1 MSSAPNPPSGTHPT
15 HGSSGPHSRLDAFAN
30 FATRAAQSSTQGA
43 MNLGA
48 TRPGVA
54 KMIAV
59 AGAGVL
65 LIGGGIF
72 AYNSLHQEENAFLAT
87 GEEYARVCQ
96 DANTGERVD
105 DSECEKAGVQEP
117 TAVPSASTDSSG
129 SGSSGSGSSHSST
142 TTHHNS
148 VSNAFLWY
156 YLGRQSA
163 QNSGTTNSVI
173 PRVGEKL
180 SGGSTTRPATGTV
193 YSGVSTGGGG
203 FEDSYRTAK
212 KSSTFSSGQ
221 ETSSKSGGKTST
233 VRDKTTGTVSNGR
246 RGTGSGST
254 GYKGSNSSGS
264 SGRSGSSSN
273 SGSSSKSGSSNKSGS
288 SSKSG
293 SKGGFGGGSKSGGGT
308 SGG

>member
-15 HGSSGPHSRLDAFAN
+15 HGSNGPHSRLDAFAN
-30 FATRAAQSSTQGA
+30 FATRAARSSTQGA

-59 AGAGVL
+59 VGAGVL

-96 DANTGERVD
+96 NANTGERVD

-117 TAVPSASTDSSG
+117 TAAPSVSTDPSG
-129 SGSSGSGSSHSST
+129 SGSSGSGSSYSST

-156 YLGRQSA
+156 YLGRQIA

-193 YSGVSTGGGG
+193 YSGVSTGGG

-212 KSSTFSSGQ
+212 RSSTFSSGQ

-233 VRDKTTGTVSNGR
+233 VRDKTTGTASNGR

-264 SGRSGSSSN
+264 SG
-273 SGSSSKSGSSNKSGS
+273 KSGS

>member
-1 MSSAPNPPSGTHPT
+1 MVQTAPIAVSMPLLILRP
-15 HGSSGPHSRLDAFAN
+15 A
-30 FATRAAQSSTQGA
+30 TQGA

-59 AGAGVL
+59 VGAGVL

-96 DANTGERVD
+96 NANTGERVD

-117 TAVPSASTDSSG
+117 TAAPSVSTDPSG

-156 YLGRQSA
+156 YLGRQIA

-193 YSGVSTGGGG
+193 YSGVSTGGG

-212 KSSTFSSGQ
+212 RSSTFSSGQ

-233 VRDKTTGTVSNGR
+233 VRDKTTGTASNGR
-246 RGTGSGST
+246 CGTGSGST

-264 SGRSGSSSN
+264 SG
-273 SGSSSKSGSSNKSGS
+273 KSGS

>member
-15 HGSSGPHSRLDAFAN
+15 HGSNGPHSRLDAFAN
-30 FATRAAQSSTQGA
+30 FATRAARSSTQGA

-48 TRPGVA
+48 THPGVA

-59 AGAGVL
+59 VGAGVL

-96 DANTGERVD
+96 NANTGERVD

-117 TAVPSASTDSSG
+117 TAAPSVSTDPSG
-129 SGSSGSGSSHSST
+129 SGSSGSGSSYSST

-156 YLGRQSA
+156 YLGRQIA

-193 YSGVSTGGGG
+193 YSGVSTGGG

-212 KSSTFSSGQ
+212 RSSTFSSGQ

-233 VRDKTTGTVSNGR
+233 VRDKTTGTASNGR

-264 SGRSGSSSN
+264 SG
-273 SGSSSKSGSSNKSGS
+273 KSGS